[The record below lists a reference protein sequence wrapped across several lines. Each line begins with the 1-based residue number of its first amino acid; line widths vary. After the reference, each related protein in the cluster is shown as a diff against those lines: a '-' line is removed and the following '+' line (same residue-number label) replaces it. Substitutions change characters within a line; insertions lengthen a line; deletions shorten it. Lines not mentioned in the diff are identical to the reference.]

1 MKSKT
6 IEIDGDKLAAFLNR
20 AEALNSIER
29 RRLVE
34 QAEVKRL
41 FAQMLNGYYEELEQN
56 IDASKMTFTFRA
68 VITRSEKGASRV
80 KAVAAVK
87 PLPIGG
93 ELDSQTEDPDQH
105 EMSFDSEEDAI

>member
-1 MKSKT
+1 MESET
-6 IEIDGDKLAAFLNR
+6 IEIDGNKLAAFLER
-20 AEALNSIER
+20 PTGLNSIER

-41 FAQMLNGYYEELEQN
+41 FARMLLGYYDELEANQ
-56 IDASKMTFTFRA
+56 DSGKMTFTFRA
-68 VITRSEKGASRV
+68 VISRSMKGASRV

-93 ELDSQTEDPDQH
+93 ELDSQTEDPDQQ
-105 EMSFDSEEDAI
+105 EMSFENEEDAI